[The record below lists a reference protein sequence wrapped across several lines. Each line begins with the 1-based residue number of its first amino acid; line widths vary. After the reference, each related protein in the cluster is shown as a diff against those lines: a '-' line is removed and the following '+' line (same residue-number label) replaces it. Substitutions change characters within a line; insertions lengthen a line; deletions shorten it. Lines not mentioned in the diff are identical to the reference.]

1 MVQAVTPKPFQK
13 ILDASNQR
21 QPVGKTEY
29 VTEGHPE
36 AKLLHH
42 YLDQADIE
50 KGLPLSKRVGKFQER
65 HNAQLPAGGVPLK
78 VDEKAGPKTLAA
90 LRESVAATKWKDSC
104 PADTTDRA
112 FLGLDQPTP
121 KPSAPPPTGAV
132 PAASVLS
139 NPTDDSR
146 RAQLEK
152 ALPVGERVRAM
163 DGRVKDL
170 QNRIAAYQPPME
182 DEAPAVL
189 HTRNKLL
196 AEAQGQQKKL
206 QASEPYRAV
215 DAYRSAAEQLKQA
228 QGHRAMFD
236 SDGDRAQRL
245 ADLEQK
251 AKHVAELKAKAQP
264 HLAPIEAR
272 EKALQDDV
280 DALQRPYF
288 VASRDHFKGK
298 VAELQAELA
307 ALQSDPDYRDF
318 TSKTKE
324 LSELSHH
331 RNFSP
336 IPRTDQEL
344 LNSQLRIEE
353 LQKQLERYKVS
364 GR

>member
-1 MVQAVTPKPFQK
+1 
-13 ILDASNQR
+13 
-21 QPVGKTEY
+21 
-29 VTEGHPE
+29 
-36 AKLLHH
+36 
-42 YLDQADIE
+42 
-50 KGLPLSKRVGKFQER
+50 
-65 HNAQLPAGGVPLK
+65 
-78 VDEKAGPKTLAA
+78 
-90 LRESVAATKWKDSC
+90 
-104 PADTTDRA
+104 
-112 FLGLDQPTP
+112 
-121 KPSAPPPTGAV
+121 
-132 PAASVLS
+132 
-139 NPTDDSR
+139 
-146 RAQLEK
+146 
-152 ALPVGERVRAM
+152 
-163 DGRVKDL
+163 
-170 QNRIAAYQPPME
+170 
-182 DEAPAVL
+182 
-189 HTRNKLL
+189 
-196 AEAQGQQKKL
+196 
-206 QASEPYRAV
+206 
-215 DAYRSAAEQLKQA
+215 
-228 QGHRAMFD
+228 MFD